1 MLEGCHFTK
10 NQLGIQIMGVP
21 KSSFGKAGEYV
32 GLLTKKIVEIEFGLS
47 PQFSSFFLKFPPS
60 REGAGCQVRWWVVL
74 APRCLASGTFY
85 GQFGVNTAQPD

>member
-1 MLEGCHFTK
+1 
-10 NQLGIQIMGVP
+10 MGVP
-21 KSSFGKAGEYV
+21 KSRIGKAGEYV
-32 GLLTKKIVEIEFGLS
+32 GLLTKKFVEIEFWLN
-47 PQFSSFFLKFPPS
+47 PKCSSFLKFPPS